1 MATIR
6 PFQVNNGL
14 EVNLNANV
22 ANALSASDFIQN
34 NPERPYAPTVVFDF
48 AKTERLD
55 PRVTFTRAS
64 NATYTAA
71 NNLIATV
78 GTNTPRFQY
87 ENGVCQGLFVELQR
101 TNLYKYSTDI
111 FTGVTNVRVPGSY
124 IFYDGSVG
132 IRQVGLGTVANI
144 DYAQSIYI
152 KINSQSNQTFGIN
165 VGDGVGITYN
175 ANALSVGVWTR
186 LTNIARQGVSGDFF
200 DLRINGPKLGLTA
213 SNQWGDPSTSGIATQ
228 NYGIAPNGNRE
239 STRIFWTC
247 TDNTLF
253 DIELWGFQV
262 ETGAGGG
269 ASYITSFIP
278 TGASSATRIHD
289 QAFVN
294 NANNVLSLNS
304 SQGAFLFVGKTYK
317 NYNANTP
324 SFDQG
329 TAALVLQNS
338 DYGTQNNYFNI
349 VTLSEVTNT
358 LYCGHTGITPNG
370 TFVGTSISAGANFL
384 YPNNEVR
391 AIGNYI
397 YTDAVKQYNVAATS
411 NGVFVASSNQNFLTD
426 LALPIFPNRYLIF
439 GQNYAPNN
447 RMWNGPIKKVA
458 YYNRALSNNEVLS
471 LTTI

>member
-34 NPERPYAPTVVFDF
+34 NPERAYAPTVVFDF

-71 NNLIATV
+71 NTLIATA
-78 GTNTPRFQY
+78 NNNIPRFQY
-87 ENGVCQGLFVELQR
+87 ENGVCQGLFIELQR

-111 FTGVTNVRVPGSY
+111 FTAVDSVRMPGSY
-124 IFYDGSVG
+124 MFFDGSVG
-132 IRQVGLGTVANI
+132 IRQTGLGTVANI

-152 KINSQSNQTFGIN
+152 KINSQSNQTFLLDI
-165 VGDGVGITYN
+165 GDGVGITYN

-200 DLRINGPKLGLTA
+200 DLRINGTKLGLS
-213 SNQWGDPSTSGIATQ
+213 SNIVWGSSSASGIATQ
-228 NYGIAPNGNRE
+228 NYGIAPNGKIE
-239 STRIFWTC
+239 STRISWAC
-247 TDNTLF
+247 TDNTTF
-253 DIELWGFQV
+253 DVELWGFQV
-262 ETGAGGG
+262 EAGVGGG
-269 ASYITSFIP
+269 SSYITSFIP

-317 NYNANTP
+317 TYSANTP

-338 DYGTQNNYFNI
+338 DYGTQNNYFNP

-358 LYCGHTGITPNG
+358 LYCGHTGIAPNNA
-370 TFVGTSISAGANFL
+370 FVGTSISAGANFL

-391 AIGNYI
+391 AVGSYV
-397 YTDAVKQYNVAATS
+397 YTDAVKQYNVAGSS
-411 NGVFVASSNQNFLTD
+411 NGVFVASSSQNFVTT
-426 LALPIFPNRYLIF
+426 LAPPIFPDRYLVF
-439 GQNYAPNN
+439 GQNYAQNN

-458 YYNRALSNNEVLS
+458 YFNRALSNNEVLS